1 MDKNPTRPI
10 ISVNIATYNR
20 GRYIREAIDS
30 VLAQSFKNWELVVV
44 DDGSTDNT
52 KQVVAPYL
60 KDSRIK
66 YFKNETNKNISF
78 TRNRALAL
86 SQGEF
91 IAILDSDD
99 VWNDIDKLAKQL
111 AFLRKNTEYALIG
124 TNAVAIDPAG
134 KPLRDLNVP
143 LSDTEIRRVILSKN
157 VIFHS
162 SVMYRKN
169 LVEDLGVY
177 NLALNG
183 IEDYDLWLRLG
194 KSHKLANLSDQSL
207 LYRVHGGNISLTN
220 RLRLMQI
227 NVELVKKC
235 QQNYPHF
242 YRAITRRYLRLAG
255 YRLLYFFK
263 RKN

>member
-1 MDKNPTRPI
+1 V

-20 GRYIREAIDS
+20 SLYIKEAIDS
-30 VLAQSFKNWELVVV
+30 VLAQSYKNWELIIV

-52 KQVVAPYL
+52 NVVIAPYL
-60 KDSRIK
+60 KDPRIK

-78 TRNRALAL
+78 TRNRALSL

-99 VWNDIDKLAKQL
+99 VWNDIDKLAKQIT
-111 AFLRKNTEYALIG
+111 FLQKNPSYSLIG

-143 LSDTEIRRVILSKN
+143 LSDSEIKRVILSKN

-162 SVMYRKN
+162 SVMYRKDT
-169 LVEDLGVY
+169 VVDLGAY

-194 KSHKLANLSDQSL
+194 AVSRLANLSDRSL
-207 LYRVHGGNISLTN
+207 LYRIHGGNISLTD
-220 RLRLMQI
+220 RLHLMRI
-227 NVELVKKC
+227 NVELVKQSRKS
-235 QQNYPHF
+235 YPHF
-242 YRAITRRYLRLAG
+242 FRAIIRRQIRLWI
-255 YRLLYFFK
+255 YQLISFLK
-263 RKN
+263 RN